1 MQFDS
6 YIYAL
11 FLPLVFAGYWILRN
25 KLLWQNLFLLAASY
39 LFYGWWDWRFLGLI
53 LITSA
58 TTYITGLLIK
68 SDQSTRSKAWLALNL
83 IINLGIL
90 ATFKYFNFFKDSFTD
105 ILRLFGAN
113 PDWPT
118 ISILLPVGISFYTLQ
133 AISYSFDIY
142 NGETRPTRNVVAFF
156 VYIAFFPQLVAGPIE
171 RARNLLPQFLKKKNF
186 DYYNAVIGMRQ
197 ILWGLV
203 KKLVIADNLAGYV
216 DNLLYHPSVMSASSI
231 IMAAILFA
239 FQIYAD
245 FSGYSDIAIGSA
257 RLFNIKLIAN
267 FRYPF
272 FSRNMK
278 ELWQRWHI
286 SLMTWLREY
295 IYFPLGGSCR
305 GKWRTCLN
313 IMIVFAISGL
323 WHGADWTFVIWGTV
337 NGLMLLPFV
346 FWGSKNEVRDSGIG
360 NLKLR
365 IVHCASCILKCL
377 LTFLTFALIF
387 LSFRSPNI
395 AHLQE
400 CLTTLSH
407 GSYLTV
413 PLGISALFY
422 IVPFVVVELLGR
434 KQEFPIMTLKMPTI
448 ARWSI
453 YWALLFIIAFFGA
466 KADIQYIYFQF

>member
-11 FLPLVFAGYWILRN
+11 FLPLVFAGYWILRS
-25 KLLWQNLFLLAASY
+25 KLLWQNLFLLVASY
-39 LFYGWWDWRFLGLI
+39 IFYGWWDWRFLALI

-58 TTYITGLLIK
+58 TTFLTGLVIK
-68 SDQSTRSKAWLALNL
+68 NDHSRRSKAWLALNL
-83 IINLGIL
+83 VVNLGIL
-90 ATFKYFNFFKDSFTD
+90 ATFKYFNFFRDAFAD
-105 ILRLFGAN
+105 ILRLFGAA

-118 ISILLPVGISFYTLQ
+118 LNILLPVGISFYTLQ
-133 AISYSFDIY
+133 AISYSLDVY
-142 NGETRPTRNVVAFF
+142 KGKVQPTRNIVAFF

-171 RARNLLPQFLKKKNF
+171 RAKNLLPQFLKKKSF

-203 KKLVIADNLAGYV
+203 KKLVIADNLAGFV
-216 DNLLYHPSVMSASSI
+216 DNLLYHPSVVSASSI
-231 IMAAILFA
+231 VMAAIIFA
-239 FQIYAD
+239 FQIYTD

-257 RLFNIKLIAN
+257 RLFNIRLIAN
-267 FRYPF
+267 FNYPF

-295 IYFPLGGSCR
+295 VYFPLGGSKR
-305 GKWRTCLN
+305 GRWRTCIN

-346 FWGSKNEVRDSGIG
+346 FLKKKSYTNHARFRDIP
-360 NLKLR
+360 R
-365 IVHCASCILKCL
+365 CV
-377 LTFLTFALIF
+377 LTFLIFALIF

-395 AHLQE
+395 SHLSE
-400 CLTTLSH
+400 CLAVLVH
-407 GSYLTV
+407 GSYLSV
-413 PLGISALFY
+413 PMGITALYY
-422 IVPFVVVELLGR
+422 ILPLVVVEWLGR
-434 KQEFPIMTLKMPTI
+434 SQEFPIMTLKMPAI
-448 ARWSI
+448 LRWAI
-453 YWALLFIIAFFGA
+453 YWGMLFLIAFYGA

>member
-6 YIYAL
+6 YIYAV
-11 FLPLVFAGYWILRN
+11 FLPLVFAGYWLLRN
-25 KLLWQNLFLLAASY
+25 KLLWQNMFLLAASY
-39 LFYGWWDWRFLGLI
+39 IFYGWWDWRFLGLI
-53 LITSA
+53 IITS
-58 TTYITGLLIK
+58 TSTFLSGLVIK
-68 SDQSTRSKAWLALNL
+68 NDRSRRSKIWLSLNIL
-83 IINLGIL
+83 LNLGIL
-90 ATFKYFNFFKDSFTD
+90 AAFKYFNFFKDSFAD

-113 PDWPT
+113 PDFPT
-118 ISILLPVGISFYTLQ
+118 INILLPVGISFYTLQ
-133 AISYSFDIY
+133 AISYSFDVY
-142 NGETRPTRNVVAFF
+142 NGKAKPTRNVIAFF

-171 RARNLLPQFLKKKNF
+171 RARNLLPQFLKRKSF

-216 DNLLYHPSVMSASSI
+216 DSLLYHPSVMSASSI
-231 IMAAILFA
+231 IMASILFA

-257 RLFNIKLIAN
+257 RLFNIKLLPN
-267 FRYPF
+267 FNYPF

-286 SLMTWLREY
+286 SLMTWLKEY
-295 IYFPLGGSCR
+295 LYFPLGGSRR

-323 WHGADWTFVIWGTV
+323 WHGADWTFIIWGTV

-346 FWGSKNEVRDSGIG
+346 FLPKKSSTNHARFRDIP
-360 NLKLR
+360 K
-365 IVHCASCILKCL
+365 CI
-377 LTFLTFALIF
+377 LTFLFFALIF

-395 AHLQE
+395 THLQE
-400 CLTTLSH
+400 CINTLVH
-407 GSYLTV
+407 GSYLTL
-413 PLGISALFY
+413 PMGITAFY
-422 IVPFVVVELLGR
+422 YIIPFVIIEWLGR
-434 KQEFPIMTLKMPTI
+434 RQEFPIMTLNMPTI
-448 ARWSI
+448 LRWVI
-453 YWALLFIIAFFGA
+453 YWSLLFIIAFYGA

>member
-11 FLPLVFAGYWILRN
+11 FLPLVFVLYWLLRN
-25 KLLWQNLFLLAASY
+25 KLLWQNIFLLAASY
-39 LFYGWWDWRFLGLI
+39 VFYGWWDWRFLGLI
-53 LITSA
+53 LITSC
-58 TTYITGLLIK
+58 TTFLTGLVIK
-68 SDQSTRSKAWLALNL
+68 NDHSRRSKAWLVLNL

-90 ATFKYFNFFKDSFTD
+90 ATFKYCNFFKDSLAD
-105 ILRLFGAN
+105 ILKLFGAN

-118 ISILLPVGISFYTLQ
+118 LNIVLPVGISFYTLQ
-133 AISYSFDIY
+133 AISYSLDVY
-142 NGETRPTRNVVAFF
+142 NGKTQPTRNVVAFF

-171 RARNLLPQFLKKKNF
+171 RARNLLPQLLRKKTF

-231 IMAAILFA
+231 VMAAILFA

-257 RLFNIKLIAN
+257 RLLNIRLLPNFN
-267 FRYPF
+267 YPF
-272 FSRNMK
+272 FARDMK

-286 SLMTWLREY
+286 SLMSWLMEY
-295 IYFPLGGSCR
+295 IYIPLGGSRR

-323 WHGADWTFVIWGTV
+323 WHGADWTFVIWGTAGGAMV
-337 NGLMLLPFV
+337 LPHV
-346 FWGSKNEVRDSGIG
+346 FLKRKNRTRHARLSDIP
-360 NLKLR
+360 
-365 IVHCASCILKCL
+365 KCL
-377 LTFLTFALIF
+377 LTFVVFALIF

-400 CLTTLSH
+400 CLDTLVH
-407 GSYLTV
+407 GSYLCV
-413 PLGISALFY
+413 PMGLTAVLYY
-422 IVPFVVVELLGR
+422 ILPLVVVEWLGR
-434 KQEFPIMTLKMPTI
+434 KQEFPLMTMKMPTL
-448 ARWSI
+448 ARWAI
-453 YWALLFIIAFFGA
+453 YWALLFIIAFYGA

>member
-6 YIYAL
+6 YTYAL

-25 KLLWQNLFLLAASY
+25 RLLWQNLFLLAASY
-39 LFYGWWDWRFLGLI
+39 IFYGWWDWRFLGLI
-53 LITSA
+53 LITS
-58 TTYITGLLIK
+58 TSTFLSGLKIK
-68 SDQSTRSKAWLALNL
+68 NDKSSRSKAWLVLNL
-83 IINLGIL
+83 ILNLGIL
-90 ATFKYFNFFKDSFTD
+90 ATFKYLNFFKDSFAD

-118 ISILLPVGISFYTLQ
+118 VNILLPVGISFYTLQ
-133 AISYSFDIY
+133 AISYSLDVY
-142 NGETRPTRNVVAFF
+142 NGKTQPTRNAIAFF

-171 RARNLLPQFLKKKNF
+171 RARNLLPQFLKKKQF
-186 DYYNAVIGMRQ
+186 DYYNSVIGMRQ

-216 DNLLYHPSVMSASSI
+216 DNLLYHPSVMSATSI
-231 IMAAILFA
+231 IMAAVLFA
-239 FQIYAD
+239 FQIYTD

-272 FSRNMK
+272 LSRSMK

-295 IYFPLGGSCR
+295 IYFPLGGSRR
-305 GKWRTCLN
+305 GKWRTCVN

-323 WHGADWTFVIWGTV
+323 WHGADWTFVTWGTV

-346 FWGSKNEVRDSGIG
+346 FLKKTSYSDHARLRD
-360 NLKLR
+360 
-365 IVHCASCILKCL
+365 VPKCL
-377 LTFLTFALIF
+377 LTFLIFALIF

-395 AHLQE
+395 SHLEE
-400 CLTTLSH
+400 CISTLIH
-407 GSYLTV
+407 GSYLTM
-413 PLGISALFY
+413 PMGISALYY
-422 IVPFVVVELLGR
+422 IVPFLIVEWLGR
-434 KQEFPIMTLKMPTI
+434 KHEFPIMTLKMPTA
-448 ARWSI
+448 ARWTI
-453 YWALLFIIAFFGA
+453 YWALLFIIAFYGA

>member
-6 YIYAL
+6 YIYAV
-11 FLPLVFAGYWILRN
+11 FLPLVFAGYWLLRN
-25 KLLWQNLFLLAASY
+25 KLLWQNMFLLAASY
-39 LFYGWWDWRFLGLI
+39 IFYGWWDWRFLGLI
-53 LITSA
+53 IITS
-58 TTYITGLLIK
+58 TSTFLSGLVIK
-68 SDQSTRSKAWLALNL
+68 NDRSRRSKIWLSLN
-83 IINLGIL
+83 IILNLGIL
-90 ATFKYFNFFKDSFTD
+90 AAFKYFNFFKDSFAD

-113 PDWPT
+113 PDFPT
-118 ISILLPVGISFYTLQ
+118 INILLPVGISFYTLQ
-133 AISYSFDIY
+133 AISYSFDVY
-142 NGETRPTRNVVAFF
+142 NGKAKPTRNVIAFF

-171 RARNLLPQFLKKKNF
+171 RARNLLPQFLKRKSF

-216 DNLLYHPSVMSASSI
+216 DNLLYHPSVMSGSSI
-231 IMAAILFA
+231 IMASILFA

-257 RLFNIKLIAN
+257 RLFNIKLLPN
-267 FRYPF
+267 FNYPF

-286 SLMTWLREY
+286 SLMTWLKEY
-295 IYFPLGGSCR
+295 LYFPLGGSRR

-323 WHGADWTFVIWGTV
+323 WHGADWTFIIWGAV

-346 FWGSKNEVRDSGIG
+346 FFQKKSSTNHARFRDIP
-360 NLKLR
+360 K
-365 IVHCASCILKCL
+365 CI
-377 LTFLTFALIF
+377 LTFLIFALIF

-400 CLTTLSH
+400 CINTFVH
-407 GSYLTV
+407 GSYLTL
-413 PLGISALFY
+413 PMGITAFY
-422 IVPFVVVELLGR
+422 YIIPFVIIEWLGR
-434 KQEFPIMTLKMPTI
+434 RQEFPIMTLNMPTI
-448 ARWSI
+448 LRWVI
-453 YWALLFIIAFFGA
+453 YWSLLFIIAFYGV

>member
-53 LITSA
+53 IITS
-58 TTYITGLLIK
+58 TSTFLSGLMIK
-68 SDQSTRSKAWLALNL
+68 NDHSRRSKMWLSLN
-83 IINLGIL
+83 IILNLGIL
-90 ATFKYFNFFKDSFTD
+90 AAFKYFNFFKDSFAD

-113 PDWPT
+113 PDFPT
-118 ISILLPVGISFYTLQ
+118 INIMLPVGISFYTLQ
-133 AISYSFDIY
+133 AISYSFDVY
-142 NGETRPTRNVVAFF
+142 NGKAKPTRNVIAFF

-171 RARNLLPQFLKKKNF
+171 RARNLLPQFLKRKSF

-231 IMAAILFA
+231 IMASILFA

-257 RLFNIKLIAN
+257 RLFNIKLLPN
-267 FRYPF
+267 FNYPF

-286 SLMTWLREY
+286 SLMTWLKEY
-295 IYFPLGGSCR
+295 LYFPLGGSRR

-323 WHGADWTFVIWGTV
+323 WHGADWTFIIWGAV

-346 FWGSKNEVRDSGIG
+346 FFQKKSSTNHARFRDIP
-360 NLKLR
+360 K
-365 IVHCASCILKCL
+365 CI
-377 LTFLTFALIF
+377 LTFLIFALIF

-400 CLTTLSH
+400 CINTLVH
-407 GSYLTV
+407 GSYLNL
-413 PLGISALFY
+413 PMGITAFY
-422 IVPFVVVELLGR
+422 YIIPFVIIEWLGR
-434 KQEFPIMTLKMPTI
+434 RQEFPIMTLNMPTI
-448 ARWSI
+448 LRWVI
-453 YWALLFIIAFFGA
+453 YWSLLFIIAFYGA

>member
-6 YIYAL
+6 YTYAL

-25 KLLWQNLFLLAASY
+25 RLLWQNLFLLAASY
-39 LFYGWWDWRFLGLI
+39 IFYGWWDWRFLGLI
-53 LITSA
+53 LITS
-58 TTYITGLLIK
+58 TSTFLTGLKIK
-68 SDQSTRSKAWLALNL
+68 NDKSSCSKAWLVLNL
-83 IINLGIL
+83 ILNLGIL
-90 ATFKYFNFFKDSFTD
+90 ATFKYLNFFKDSFAD

-118 ISILLPVGISFYTLQ
+118 VNILLPVGISFYTLQ
-133 AISYSFDIY
+133 AISYSLDVY
-142 NGETRPTRNVVAFF
+142 NGKTQPTRNIIAFF

-171 RARNLLPQFLKKKNF
+171 RARNLLPQFLKKKQF
-186 DYYNAVIGMRQ
+186 DYYNSVIGMRQ

-216 DNLLYHPSVMSASSI
+216 DNLLYHPSVMSATSI

-239 FQIYAD
+239 FQIYTD

-272 FSRNMK
+272 FSRSMK

-295 IYFPLGGSCR
+295 IYFPLGGSRR
-305 GKWRTCLN
+305 GKWRTCVN
-313 IMIVFAISGL
+313 IMIVFTISGL
-323 WHGADWTFVIWGTV
+323 WHGADWTFVTWGTV

-346 FWGSKNEVRDSGIG
+346 FLKKTSYSDHARLRD
-360 NLKLR
+360 
-365 IVHCASCILKCL
+365 VPKCL
-377 LTFLTFALIF
+377 LTFLIFALIF

-395 AHLQE
+395 SHLEE
-400 CLTTLSH
+400 CISTLIH
-407 GSYLTV
+407 GSYLTM
-413 PLGISALFY
+413 PMGISAFYY
-422 IVPFVVVELLGR
+422 IVPFLIAEWLGR
-434 KQEFPIMTLKMPTI
+434 KHEFSIMTLKMPTA
-448 ARWSI
+448 ARWTI
-453 YWALLFIIAFFGA
+453 YWALLFIIAFYGA

>member
-6 YIYAL
+6 YIYAV
-11 FLPLVFAGYWILRN
+11 FLPLVFTGYWLLRN
-25 KLLWQNLFLLAASY
+25 KLLLQNMFLLAASY
-39 LFYGWWDWRFLGLI
+39 IFYGWWDWRFLGLI
-53 LITSA
+53 IITS
-58 TTYITGLLIK
+58 TSTFLSGLMIK
-68 SDQSTRSKAWLALNL
+68 NDHSRRSKMWLSLN
-83 IINLGIL
+83 IILNLGIL
-90 ATFKYFNFFKDSFTD
+90 AAFKYFNFFKDSFAD

-113 PDWPT
+113 PDFPA
-118 ISILLPVGISFYTLQ
+118 INIMLPVGISFYTLQ
-133 AISYSFDIY
+133 AISYSFDVY
-142 NGETRPTRNVVAFF
+142 NSKAKPTRNVIAFF

-171 RARNLLPQFLKKKNF
+171 RARNLLPQFLKRKSF

-231 IMAAILFA
+231 IMASILFA

-257 RLFNIKLIAN
+257 RLFNIKLLPN
-267 FRYPF
+267 FNYPF

-286 SLMTWLREY
+286 SLMTWLKEY
-295 IYFPLGGSCR
+295 LYFPLGGSRR

-323 WHGADWTFVIWGTV
+323 WHGADWTFIIWGAV

-346 FWGSKNEVRDSGIG
+346 FFQKKSSTNHARFRDIP
-360 NLKLR
+360 K
-365 IVHCASCILKCL
+365 CI
-377 LTFLTFALIF
+377 LTFLIFALIF

-400 CLTTLSH
+400 CINSLVH
-407 GSYLTV
+407 GSYLTL
-413 PLGISALFY
+413 PMGITAFY
-422 IVPFVVVELLGR
+422 YIIPFVIIEWLGR
-434 KQEFPIMTLKMPTI
+434 RQEFPIMTLNMPTI
-448 ARWSI
+448 LRWVI
-453 YWALLFIIAFFGA
+453 YWSLLFIIAFYGA

>member
-6 YIYAL
+6 YTYAL

-25 KLLWQNLFLLAASY
+25 RLLWQNLFLLAASY
-39 LFYGWWDWRFLGLI
+39 IFYGWWDWRFLGLI
-53 LITSA
+53 LITS
-58 TTYITGLLIK
+58 TSTFLSGLKIK
-68 SDQSTRSKAWLALNL
+68 NDKSSRSKAWLVLNL
-83 IINLGIL
+83 ILNLGIL
-90 ATFKYFNFFKDSFTD
+90 ATFKYLNFFKDSFAD

-118 ISILLPVGISFYTLQ
+118 VNILLPVGISFYTLQ
-133 AISYSFDIY
+133 AISYSLDVY
-142 NGETRPTRNVVAFF
+142 NGKTQPTRNIIAFF

-171 RARNLLPQFLKKKNF
+171 RARNLLPQFLKKKQF
-186 DYYNAVIGMRQ
+186 DYYNSVIGMRQ

-216 DNLLYHPSVMSASSI
+216 DNLLYHPSVMSATSI

-239 FQIYAD
+239 FQIYTD

-272 FSRNMK
+272 FSRSMK

-295 IYFPLGGSCR
+295 IYFPLGGSRR
-305 GKWRTCLN
+305 GKWRTCVN

-323 WHGADWTFVIWGTV
+323 WHGADWTFVTWGTV

-346 FWGSKNEVRDSGIG
+346 FLKKTSYSDHARLRDIP
-360 NLKLR
+360 
-365 IVHCASCILKCL
+365 KCL
-377 LTFLTFALIF
+377 LTFMIFALIF

-395 AHLQE
+395 THLEE
-400 CLTTLSH
+400 CISTLIH
-407 GSYLTV
+407 GSYLTM
-413 PLGISALFY
+413 PMGISALYY
-422 IVPFVVVELLGR
+422 IVPFLITEWLGH
-434 KQEFPIMTLKMPTI
+434 KHEFPIMTLKMPTV
-448 ARWSI
+448 ARWAI
-453 YWALLFIIAFFGA
+453 YWALLVIIAFYGA

>member
-6 YIYAL
+6 YIYAV
-11 FLPLVFAGYWILRN
+11 FLPLVFTGYWLLRN
-25 KLLWQNLFLLAASY
+25 KLLLQNMFLLAASY
-39 LFYGWWDWRFLGLI
+39 IFYGWWDWRFLGLI
-53 LITSA
+53 IITS
-58 TTYITGLLIK
+58 TSTFLSGLMIK
-68 SDQSTRSKAWLALNL
+68 NDHSKRSKMWLSLN
-83 IINLGIL
+83 IILNLGIL
-90 ATFKYFNFFKDSFTD
+90 AAFKYFNFFKDSFAD

-113 PDWPT
+113 PDFST
-118 ISILLPVGISFYTLQ
+118 INIMLPVGISFYTLQ
-133 AISYSFDIY
+133 AISYSFDVY
-142 NGETRPTRNVVAFF
+142 NGKAKPTRNVIAFF

-171 RARNLLPQFLKKKNF
+171 RARNLLPQFLKRKSF

-231 IMAAILFA
+231 IMASILFA

-257 RLFNIKLIAN
+257 RLFNIKLLPN
-267 FRYPF
+267 FNYPF

-286 SLMTWLREY
+286 SLMTWLKEY
-295 IYFPLGGSCR
+295 LYFPLGGSRR

-313 IMIVFAISGL
+313 TMIVFAISGL
-323 WHGADWTFVIWGTV
+323 WHGADWTFIIWGAV

-346 FWGSKNEVRDSGIG
+346 FFQKKSSTNHARFRDIP
-360 NLKLR
+360 K
-365 IVHCASCILKCL
+365 CI
-377 LTFLTFALIF
+377 LTFLIFALIF

-400 CLTTLSH
+400 CINTLVH
-407 GSYLTV
+407 GSYLTL
-413 PLGISALFY
+413 PMGITAFY
-422 IVPFVVVELLGR
+422 YIIPFVIIEWLGR
-434 KQEFPIMTLKMPTI
+434 RQEFPIMTLNMPTI
-448 ARWSI
+448 LRWII
-453 YWALLFIIAFFGA
+453 YWSLLFIIAFYGA

>member
-6 YIYAL
+6 YIYAV
-11 FLPLVFAGYWILRN
+11 FLPLVFTGYWLLRN
-25 KLLWQNLFLLAASY
+25 KLLLQNMFLLAASY
-39 LFYGWWDWRFLGLI
+39 IFYGWWDWRFLGLI
-53 LITSA
+53 IITS
-58 TTYITGLLIK
+58 TSTFLSGLMIK
-68 SDQSTRSKAWLALNL
+68 NDHYRRSKMWLSLN
-83 IINLGIL
+83 IILNLGIL
-90 ATFKYFNFFKDSFTD
+90 AAFKYFNFFKDSFAD

-113 PDWPT
+113 PDFPT
-118 ISILLPVGISFYTLQ
+118 INIMLPVGISFYTLQ
-133 AISYSFDIY
+133 AISYSFDVY
-142 NGETRPTRNVVAFF
+142 NGKAKPTRNVIAFF

-171 RARNLLPQFLKKKNF
+171 RARNLLPQFLKRKSF

-216 DNLLYHPSVMSASSI
+216 DNLLYHPSVMSGSSI
-231 IMAAILFA
+231 IMASILFA

-257 RLFNIKLIAN
+257 RLFNIKLLPN
-267 FRYPF
+267 FNYPF

-286 SLMTWLREY
+286 SLMTWLKEY
-295 IYFPLGGSCR
+295 LYFPLGGSRR

-313 IMIVFAISGL
+313 TMIVFAISGL
-323 WHGADWTFVIWGTV
+323 WHGADWTFIIWGAV

-346 FWGSKNEVRDSGIG
+346 FFQKKSSTNHARFRDIP
-360 NLKLR
+360 K
-365 IVHCASCILKCL
+365 CI
-377 LTFLTFALIF
+377 LTFLIFSLIF

-400 CLTTLSH
+400 CINTLVH
-407 GSYLTV
+407 GSYLTL
-413 PLGISALFY
+413 PMGITAFY
-422 IVPFVVVELLGR
+422 YIIPFVIIEWLGR
-434 KQEFPIMTLKMPTI
+434 RQEFPIMTINMPTI
-448 ARWSI
+448 LRWAI
-453 YWALLFIIAFFGA
+453 YWSLLFIIAFYGA

>member
-6 YIYAL
+6 YIYAV
-11 FLPLVFAGYWILRN
+11 FLPLVFTGYWLLRN
-25 KLLWQNLFLLAASY
+25 KLLLQNMFLLAASY
-39 LFYGWWDWRFLGLI
+39 IFYGWWDWRFLGLI
-53 LITSA
+53 IITS
-58 TTYITGLLIK
+58 TSTFLSGLMIK
-68 SDQSTRSKAWLALNL
+68 NDHSKRSKMWLSLN
-83 IINLGIL
+83 IILNLGIL
-90 ATFKYFNFFKDSFTD
+90 AAFKYFNFFKDSFAD

-113 PDWPT
+113 PDFPT
-118 ISILLPVGISFYTLQ
+118 INILLPVGISFYTLQ
-133 AISYSFDIY
+133 AISYSFDVY
-142 NGETRPTRNVVAFF
+142 NGKAKPTRNVIAFF

-171 RARNLLPQFLKKKNF
+171 RARNLLPQFLKRKSF

-231 IMAAILFA
+231 IMASILFA

-257 RLFNIKLIAN
+257 RLFNIKLLPN
-267 FRYPF
+267 FNYPF

-286 SLMTWLREY
+286 SLMTWLKEY
-295 IYFPLGGSCR
+295 LYFPLGGSRR

-323 WHGADWTFVIWGTV
+323 WHGADWTFIIWGTV

-346 FWGSKNEVRDSGIG
+346 FLPKKISTNHARFRDIP
-360 NLKLR
+360 K
-365 IVHCASCILKCL
+365 CI
-377 LTFLTFALIF
+377 LTFLIFALIF

-400 CLTTLSH
+400 CINTLVH
-407 GSYLTV
+407 GSYLTL
-413 PLGISALFY
+413 PMGITAFY
-422 IVPFVVVELLGR
+422 YIIPFVIIEWLGR
-434 KQEFPIMTLKMPTI
+434 RQEFPIMTLNMPTI
-448 ARWSI
+448 LRWVI
-453 YWALLFIIAFFGA
+453 YWSLLFIIAFYGA
-466 KADIQYIYFQF
+466 KTDIQYIYFQF

>member
-25 KLLWQNLFLLAASY
+25 KLMWQNLFLLISSY
-39 LFYGWWDWRFLGLI
+39 IFYGWWDWRFLGLI
-53 LITSA
+53 LITS
-58 TTYITGLLIK
+58 TSTFLTGLRIK
-68 SDQSTRSKAWLALNL
+68 SDHSRASKAWLALNL
-83 IINLGIL
+83 FINLGIL
-90 ATFKYFNFFKDSFTD
+90 ATFKYCNFFKDSFAD

-118 ISILLPVGISFYTLQ
+118 LSILLPVGISFYTLQ
-133 AISYSFDIY
+133 AISYSFDVY
-142 NGETRPTRNVVAFF
+142 NGKAQPTRNVVAFF

-171 RARNLLPQFLKKKNF
+171 RARNLLPQFLSKKDFN
-186 DYYNAVIGMRQ
+186 YYNAVIGMRQ

-245 FSGYSDIAIGSA
+245 FSGYSEIAIGSA

-272 FSRNMK
+272 FSCNMK

-295 IYFPLGGSCR
+295 IYFPLGGSR
-305 GKWRTCLN
+305 LGKLRTCLN

-323 WHGADWTFVIWGTV
+323 WHGADWTFVIWGSI

-346 FWGSKNEVRDSGIG
+346 FLNKKNYSDHARLRDIP
-360 NLKLR
+360 K
-365 IVHCASCILKCL
+365 CII
-377 LTFLTFALIF
+377 TFIIFALIF

-400 CLTTLSH
+400 CFNTLVYGKFLTMPM
-407 GSYLTV
+407 GV
-413 PLGISALFY
+413 SALCY
-422 IVPFVVVELLGR
+422 ILPFVVVEWLGR
-434 KQEFPIMTLKMPTI
+434 KQEFPIMALKMPTI
-448 ARWSI
+448 ARWAI

-466 KADIQYIYFQF
+466 KANIQYIYFQF

>member
-6 YIYAL
+6 YIYAV
-11 FLPLVFAGYWILRN
+11 FLPLVFTGYWLLRN
-25 KLLWQNLFLLAASY
+25 KLLLQNMFLLAASY
-39 LFYGWWDWRFLGLI
+39 IFYGWWDWRFLGLI
-53 LITSA
+53 IITS
-58 TTYITGLLIK
+58 TSTFLSGLMIK
-68 SDQSTRSKAWLALNL
+68 NDHSRRSKMWLSLN
-83 IINLGIL
+83 IILNLGIL
-90 ATFKYFNFFKDSFTD
+90 AAFKYFNFFKDSFAD

-113 PDWPT
+113 PDFPT
-118 ISILLPVGISFYTLQ
+118 INIMLPVGISFYTLQ
-133 AISYSFDIY
+133 AISYSFDVY
-142 NGETRPTRNVVAFF
+142 NGKAKPTRNVIAFF

-171 RARNLLPQFLKKKNF
+171 RARNLLPQFLKRKSF

-231 IMAAILFA
+231 IMASILFA

-257 RLFNIKLIAN
+257 RLFNIKLLPN
-267 FRYPF
+267 FNYPF

-286 SLMTWLREY
+286 SLMTWLKEY
-295 IYFPLGGSCR
+295 LYFPLGGSRR

-323 WHGADWTFVIWGTV
+323 WHGADWTFIIWGAV

-346 FWGSKNEVRDSGIG
+346 FFQKKSSTNHARFRDIP
-360 NLKLR
+360 K
-365 IVHCASCILKCL
+365 CI
-377 LTFLTFALIF
+377 LTFLIFSLIF

-400 CLTTLSH
+400 CINTLVH
-407 GSYLTV
+407 GSYLTL
-413 PLGISALFY
+413 PMGITAFY
-422 IVPFVVVELLGR
+422 YIIPFVIIEWLGR
-434 KQEFPIMTLKMPTI
+434 RQEFPIMTLNMPTI
-448 ARWSI
+448 LRWAI
-453 YWALLFIIAFFGA
+453 YWSLLFIIAFYGA

>member
-6 YIYAL
+6 YTYAL

-25 KLLWQNLFLLAASY
+25 RLLWQNLFLLAASY
-39 LFYGWWDWRFLGLI
+39 IFYGWWDWRFLGLI
-53 LITSA
+53 LITS
-58 TTYITGLLIK
+58 TSTFLSGLKIK
-68 SDQSTRSKAWLALNL
+68 NDKSSRSKAWLVLNL
-83 IINLGIL
+83 ILNLGIL
-90 ATFKYFNFFKDSFTD
+90 ATFKYLNFFKDSFAD

-118 ISILLPVGISFYTLQ
+118 VNILLPVGISFYTLQ
-133 AISYSFDIY
+133 AISYSLDVY
-142 NGETRPTRNVVAFF
+142 NGKTQPTRNIIAFF

-171 RARNLLPQFLKKKNF
+171 RARNLLPQFLKKKQF
-186 DYYNAVIGMRQ
+186 DYYNSVIGMRQ

-216 DNLLYHPSVMSASSI
+216 DNLLYHPSVMSATSI
-231 IMAAILFA
+231 IMAAVLFA
-239 FQIYAD
+239 FQIYTD

-272 FSRNMK
+272 FSRSMK

-295 IYFPLGGSCR
+295 IYFPLGGSRR
-305 GKWRTCLN
+305 GKWRTCVN
-313 IMIVFAISGL
+313 IMIVFAISGF
-323 WHGADWTFVIWGTV
+323 WHGADWTFVTWGTV

-346 FWGSKNEVRDSGIG
+346 FLKKTSYSDHARLRD
-360 NLKLR
+360 
-365 IVHCASCILKCL
+365 VPKCL
-377 LTFLTFALIF
+377 LTFLIFALIF

-395 AHLQE
+395 SHLEE
-400 CLTTLSH
+400 CISTLIH
-407 GSYLTV
+407 GSYLTM
-413 PLGISALFY
+413 PMGISAFYY
-422 IVPFVVVELLGR
+422 IVPFMITEWLGR
-434 KQEFPIMTLKMPTI
+434 KHEFPIMTLKMPTV
-448 ARWSI
+448 ARWTI
-453 YWALLFIIAFFGA
+453 YWALLFIIAFYGA

>member
-6 YIYAL
+6 YIYAV
-11 FLPLVFAGYWILRN
+11 FLPLLFTGYWLLRN
-25 KLLWQNLFLLAASY
+25 KLLLQNMFLLAASY
-39 LFYGWWDWRFLGLI
+39 IFYGWWDRRFLGLI
-53 LITSA
+53 IITS
-58 TTYITGLLIK
+58 TSTFLSGLMIK
-68 SDQSTRSKAWLALNL
+68 NDHSRRSKMWLSLN
-83 IINLGIL
+83 IILNLGIL
-90 ATFKYFNFFKDSFTD
+90 AAFKYFNFFKDSFAD

-113 PDWPT
+113 SDFPT
-118 ISILLPVGISFYTLQ
+118 INIMLPVGISFYTLQ
-133 AISYSFDIY
+133 AISYSFDVY
-142 NGETRPTRNVVAFF
+142 NGKAKPTRNVIAFF

-171 RARNLLPQFLKKKNF
+171 RARNLLPQFLKRKSF

-231 IMAAILFA
+231 IMASILFA

-257 RLFNIKLIAN
+257 RLFNIKLLPN
-267 FRYPF
+267 FNYPF

-286 SLMTWLREY
+286 SLMTWLKEY
-295 IYFPLGGSCR
+295 LYFPLGGSRR

-323 WHGADWTFVIWGTV
+323 WHGADWTFIIWGAV

-346 FWGSKNEVRDSGIG
+346 FFQKKSSSNHTRFRDIP
-360 NLKLR
+360 K
-365 IVHCASCILKCL
+365 CI
-377 LTFLTFALIF
+377 LTFLIFALIF

-400 CLTTLSH
+400 CINTLVH
-407 GSYLTV
+407 GSYLNL
-413 PLGISALFY
+413 PMGITAFY
-422 IVPFVVVELLGR
+422 YIIPFVIIEWLGR
-434 KQEFPIMTLKMPTI
+434 RQEFPIMTLNMPTI
-448 ARWSI
+448 LRWVI
-453 YWALLFIIAFFGA
+453 YWSLLFIIAFYGA

>member
-25 KLLWQNLFLLAASY
+25 RLLWQNLFLLAASY
-39 LFYGWWDWRFLGLI
+39 VFYGWWNWRFLGLI
-53 LITSA
+53 LITS
-58 TTYITGLLIK
+58 TSTFLSGLKIK
-68 SDQSTRSKAWLALNL
+68 NDKSSRSKAWLVLNL
-83 IINLGIL
+83 ILNLGIL
-90 ATFKYFNFFKDSFTD
+90 ATFKYLNFFKDSFAD

-118 ISILLPVGISFYTLQ
+118 VNILLPVGISFYTLQ
-133 AISYSFDIY
+133 AISYSLDVY
-142 NGETRPTRNVVAFF
+142 NGKTQPTRNAIAFF

-171 RARNLLPQFLKKKNF
+171 RARNLLPQFLKKKQF
-186 DYYNAVIGMRQ
+186 DYYNSVIGMRQ

-216 DNLLYHPSVMSASSI
+216 DNLLYHPSVMSATSI

-239 FQIYAD
+239 FQIYTD

-286 SLMTWLREY
+286 SLMTWLKEY
-295 IYFPLGGSCR
+295 LYFPLGGSRR
-305 GKWRTCLN
+305 GKWRTCVN

-323 WHGADWTFVIWGTV
+323 WHGADWTFVTWGTV

-346 FWGSKNEVRDSGIG
+346 FLKKTSYSDHARLRD
-360 NLKLR
+360 
-365 IVHCASCILKCL
+365 VPKCL
-377 LTFLTFALIF
+377 LTFLIFALIF

-395 AHLQE
+395 AHLEE
-400 CLTTLSH
+400 CISTLIH
-407 GSYLTV
+407 GSYLTM
-413 PLGISALFY
+413 PIGISAFYY
-422 IVPFVVVELLGR
+422 IVPFMITEWLGR
-434 KQEFPIMTLKMPTI
+434 KHEFPIMTLRMPTV
-448 ARWSI
+448 ARWAI
-453 YWALLFIIAFFGA
+453 YWALLFIIAFYGA

>member
-6 YIYAL
+6 YIYAV
-11 FLPLVFAGYWILRN
+11 FLPLVFAGYWLLRN
-25 KLLWQNLFLLAASY
+25 KLLLQNMFLLAASY
-39 LFYGWWDWRFLGLI
+39 IFYGWWDWRFLGLI
-53 LITSA
+53 IITS
-58 TTYITGLLIK
+58 TSTFLSGLMIK
-68 SDQSTRSKAWLALNL
+68 NDHSRRSKMWLSLN
-83 IINLGIL
+83 IILNLGIL
-90 ATFKYFNFFKDSFTD
+90 AAFKYFNFFKDSFAD

-113 PDWPT
+113 PDFPT
-118 ISILLPVGISFYTLQ
+118 INILLPVGISFYTLQ
-133 AISYSFDIY
+133 AISYSFDVY
-142 NGETRPTRNVVAFF
+142 NGKAKPTRNVIAFF

-171 RARNLLPQFLKKKNF
+171 RARNLLPQFLKRKSF

-231 IMAAILFA
+231 IMASILFA

-257 RLFNIKLIAN
+257 RLFNIKLLPN
-267 FRYPF
+267 FNYPF

-286 SLMTWLREY
+286 SLMTWLKEY
-295 IYFPLGGSCR
+295 LYFPLGGSRR

-313 IMIVFAISGL
+313 TMIVFAISGL
-323 WHGADWTFVIWGTV
+323 WHGADWTFIIWGAV

-346 FWGSKNEVRDSGIG
+346 FFQKKSSTNHARFRDIP
-360 NLKLR
+360 K
-365 IVHCASCILKCL
+365 CI
-377 LTFLTFALIF
+377 LTFLIFSLIF

-400 CLTTLSH
+400 CINTLVH
-407 GSYLTV
+407 GSYLTL
-413 PLGISALFY
+413 PMGITAFY
-422 IVPFVVVELLGR
+422 YIIPFVIIEWLGR
-434 KQEFPIMTLKMPTI
+434 RQEFPIMTLNMPTI
-448 ARWSI
+448 LRWAI
-453 YWALLFIIAFFGA
+453 YWSLLFIIAFYGV
-466 KADIQYIYFQF
+466 KTDIQYIYFQF

>member
-6 YIYAL
+6 YIYAF

-25 KLLWQNLFLLAASY
+25 KLMWQNLFLLVASY
-39 LFYGWWDWRFLGLI
+39 IFYGWWDWRFLSLI
-53 LITSA
+53 IITS
-58 TTYITGLLIK
+58 TSTFLSGLVIK
-68 SDQSTRSKAWLALNL
+68 NDHSRSSKVWLALNL
-83 IINLGIL
+83 ILNLGIL
-90 ATFKYFNFFKDSFTD
+90 ATFKYFNFFKDSLAD
-105 ILRLFGAN
+105 ILRIFGAN
-113 PDWPT
+113 PDFPT
-118 ISILLPVGISFYTLQ
+118 LNILLPVGISFYTLQ
-133 AISYSFDIY
+133 AISYSFDVY
-142 NGETRPTRNVVAFF
+142 NGKAKPTRNVVAFF

-171 RARNLLPQFLKKKNF
+171 RARNLLPQFLTKKSFN
-186 DYYNAVIGMRQ
+186 YYNAVIGMRQ

-231 IMAAILFA
+231 IMASILFA

-257 RLFNIKLIAN
+257 RLFNIKLLPN
-267 FRYPF
+267 FNYPF

-295 IYFPLGGSCR
+295 IYFPLGGSRC
-305 GKWRTCLN
+305 GKWRTCVN

-337 NGLMLLPFV
+337 NGMMLLPFA
-346 FWGSKNEVRDSGIG
+346 FRPKKSYSNHARLRDIP
-360 NLKLR
+360 K
-365 IVHCASCILKCL
+365 CI
-377 LTFLTFALIF
+377 LTFLIFAFIF

-395 AHLQE
+395 SHLQE
-400 CLTTLSH
+400 CLSTLVH

-413 PLGISALFY
+413 PMGITAFYY
-422 IVPFVVVELLGR
+422 IVPFVIIEWLGR
-434 KQEFPIMTLKMPTI
+434 RQEFPIMTLKMPTI
-448 ARWSI
+448 LRWVI
-453 YWALLFIIAFFGA
+453 YWALLFIIAFYGA
-466 KADIQYIYFQF
+466 KANIQYIYFQF

>member
-6 YIYAL
+6 YIYAV
-11 FLPLVFAGYWILRN
+11 FLPLVFAGYWLLRN
-25 KLLWQNLFLLAASY
+25 KLLWQNMFLLAASY
-39 LFYGWWDWRFLGLI
+39 IFYGWWDWRFLGLI
-53 LITSA
+53 IITS
-58 TTYITGLLIK
+58 TSTFLSGLVIK
-68 SDQSTRSKAWLALNL
+68 NDRSRRSKIWLSLN
-83 IINLGIL
+83 IILNLGIL
-90 ATFKYFNFFKDSFTD
+90 AAFKYFNFFKDSFAD

-113 PDWPT
+113 PDFPT
-118 ISILLPVGISFYTLQ
+118 INILLPVGISFYTLQ
-133 AISYSFDIY
+133 AISYSFDVY
-142 NGETRPTRNVVAFF
+142 NGKAKPTRNVIAFF

-171 RARNLLPQFLKKKNF
+171 RARNLLPQFLKRKSF

-231 IMAAILFA
+231 IMASILFA
-239 FQIYAD
+239 FQIYSD

-257 RLFNIKLIAN
+257 RLFNIKLLPN
-267 FRYPF
+267 FNYPF

-286 SLMTWLREY
+286 SLMTWLKEY
-295 IYFPLGGSCR
+295 LYFPLGGSRR

-323 WHGADWTFVIWGTV
+323 WHGADWTFIIWGAV

-346 FWGSKNEVRDSGIG
+346 FFQKKSSTNHARFRDIP
-360 NLKLR
+360 K
-365 IVHCASCILKCL
+365 CI
-377 LTFLTFALIF
+377 LTFLIFALIF

-400 CLTTLSH
+400 CINTLVHS
-407 GSYLTV
+407 SYLTL
-413 PLGISALFY
+413 PMGITAFY
-422 IVPFVVVELLGR
+422 YIIPFVIIEWLGR
-434 KQEFPIMTLKMPTI
+434 RQEFPIMTLNMPTI
-448 ARWSI
+448 LRWAI
-453 YWALLFIIAFFGA
+453 YWSLLFIIAFYGV

>member
-6 YIYAL
+6 YIYAV
-11 FLPLVFAGYWILRN
+11 FLPLVFAGYWLLRN
-25 KLLWQNLFLLAASY
+25 KLLWQNMFLLAASY
-39 LFYGWWDWRFLGLI
+39 IFYGWWDWRFLGLI
-53 LITSA
+53 IITS
-58 TTYITGLLIK
+58 TSTFLSGLVIK
-68 SDQSTRSKAWLALNL
+68 NDRSRRSKIWLSLNL
-83 IINLGIL
+83 ILNLGIL
-90 ATFKYFNFFKDSFTD
+90 AAFKYFNFFKDSFAD

-113 PDWPT
+113 PDFPT
-118 ISILLPVGISFYTLQ
+118 INILLPVGISFYTLQ
-133 AISYSFDIY
+133 AISYSFDVY
-142 NGETRPTRNVVAFF
+142 KGKAKPTRNVIAFF

-171 RARNLLPQFLKKKNF
+171 RARNLLPQFLKRKSF

-231 IMAAILFA
+231 IMASILFA

-257 RLFNIKLIAN
+257 RLFNIKLLPN
-267 FRYPF
+267 FNYPF

-286 SLMTWLREY
+286 SLMTWLKEY
-295 IYFPLGGSCR
+295 LYFPLGGSRR

-323 WHGADWTFVIWGTV
+323 WHGADWTFIIWGTV

-346 FWGSKNEVRDSGIG
+346 FLPKKSSTNHARFRDIP
-360 NLKLR
+360 K
-365 IVHCASCILKCL
+365 CI
-377 LTFLTFALIF
+377 LTFLFFALIF

-395 AHLQE
+395 THLQE
-400 CLTTLSH
+400 CINTLVH
-407 GSYLTV
+407 GSYLTL
-413 PLGISALFY
+413 PMGITAFY
-422 IVPFVVVELLGR
+422 YIIPFVIIEWLGR
-434 KQEFPIMTLKMPTI
+434 RQEFPIMTLNMPTI
-448 ARWSI
+448 LRWVI
-453 YWALLFIIAFFGA
+453 YWSLLFIIAFYGA

>member
-25 KLLWQNLFLLAASY
+25 KLLWQNLFLLVASY
-39 LFYGWWDWRFLGLI
+39 IFYGWWDWRFLALI

-58 TTYITGLLIK
+58 TTFLTGLVIK
-68 SDQSTRSKAWLALNL
+68 NDHSRRSKAWLALNL
-83 IINLGIL
+83 VVNLGIL
-90 ATFKYFNFFKDSFTD
+90 ATFKYFNFFRDSCAD
-105 ILRLFGAN
+105 ILRLFGTN

-118 ISILLPVGISFYTLQ
+118 LNILLPVGISFYTLQ
-133 AISYSFDIY
+133 AISYSLDVY
-142 NGETRPTRNVVAFF
+142 KGKVQPTRNIVAFF

-171 RARNLLPQFLKKKNF
+171 RAKNLLPQFLKKKSF

-216 DNLLYHPSVMSASSI
+216 DNLLYHPSVMSSGSI
-231 IMAAILFA
+231 VMAAIIFA
-239 FQIYAD
+239 FQIYTD

-257 RLFNIKLIAN
+257 RLFNIRLIAN
-267 FRYPF
+267 FNYPF

-295 IYFPLGGSCR
+295 VYFPLGGSKR
-305 GKWRTCLN
+305 GKWRTCIN

-346 FWGSKNEVRDSGIG
+346 FLKKKSYTPHARLRDIP
-360 NLKLR
+360 R
-365 IVHCASCILKCL
+365 CV
-377 LTFLTFALIF
+377 LTFLIFALIF

-395 AHLQE
+395 SHLNE
-400 CLTTLSH
+400 CLGVLAH
-407 GSYLTV
+407 GSYLSV
-413 PLGISALFY
+413 PMGITALYY
-422 IVPFVVVELLGR
+422 ILPLVVVEWLGR
-434 KQEFPIMTLKMPTI
+434 RQEFPIMTLKMPTI
-448 ARWSI
+448 LRWTI
-453 YWALLFIIAFFGA
+453 YWGLLFLIAFYGA

>member
-6 YIYAL
+6 YIYAV
-11 FLPLVFAGYWILRN
+11 FLPLVFTGYWLLRN
-25 KLLWQNLFLLAASY
+25 KLLLQNMFLLAASY
-39 LFYGWWDWRFLGLI
+39 IFYGWWDWRFLGLI
-53 LITSA
+53 IITS
-58 TTYITGLLIK
+58 TSTFLSGLMIK
-68 SDQSTRSKAWLALNL
+68 NDHSRRSKMWLSLN
-83 IINLGIL
+83 IILNLGIL
-90 ATFKYFNFFKDSFTD
+90 AAFKYFNFFKDSFAD

-113 PDWPT
+113 PDFPT
-118 ISILLPVGISFYTLQ
+118 INIMLPVGISFYTLQ
-133 AISYSFDIY
+133 AISYSFDVY
-142 NGETRPTRNVVAFF
+142 NGKAKPTRNVIAFF

-171 RARNLLPQFLKKKNF
+171 RARNLLPQFLKRKSF

-231 IMAAILFA
+231 IMASILFA

-257 RLFNIKLIAN
+257 RLFNIKLLPN
-267 FRYPF
+267 FNYPF

-286 SLMTWLREY
+286 SLMTWLKEY
-295 IYFPLGGSCR
+295 LYFPLGGSRR

-313 IMIVFAISGL
+313 TMIVFAISGL
-323 WHGADWTFVIWGTV
+323 WHGADWTFIIWGAV

-346 FWGSKNEVRDSGIG
+346 FFQKKSSTNHARFRDIP
-360 NLKLR
+360 K
-365 IVHCASCILKCL
+365 CI
-377 LTFLTFALIF
+377 LTFLIFSLIF

-400 CLTTLSH
+400 CINTLVH
-407 GSYLTV
+407 GSYLTL
-413 PLGISALFY
+413 PMGITAFY
-422 IVPFVVVELLGR
+422 YIIPFVIIEWLGR
-434 KQEFPIMTLKMPTI
+434 RQEFPIMTLNMPTI
-448 ARWSI
+448 LRWVI
-453 YWALLFIIAFFGA
+453 YWSLLFIIAFYGA
-466 KADIQYIYFQF
+466 KADIKYIYFQF

>member
-6 YIYAL
+6 YIYAV
-11 FLPLVFAGYWILRN
+11 FLPLVFAGYWLLRN
-25 KLLWQNLFLLAASY
+25 KLLWQNMFLLAASY
-39 LFYGWWDWRFLGLI
+39 IFYGWWDWRFLGLI
-53 LITSA
+53 IITS
-58 TTYITGLLIK
+58 TSTFLSGLVIK
-68 SDQSTRSKAWLALNL
+68 NDRSRRSKIWLSLN
-83 IINLGIL
+83 IILNLGIL
-90 ATFKYFNFFKDSFTD
+90 AAFKYFNFFKDSFAD

-113 PDWPT
+113 PDFPT
-118 ISILLPVGISFYTLQ
+118 INILLPVGISFYTLQ
-133 AISYSFDIY
+133 AISYSFDVY
-142 NGETRPTRNVVAFF
+142 KGKAKPTRNVIAFF

-171 RARNLLPQFLKKKNF
+171 RARNLLPQFLKRKSF

-231 IMAAILFA
+231 IMASILFA

-245 FSGYSDIAIGSA
+245 FSGYSDIAIGST
-257 RLFNIKLIAN
+257 RLFNIKLLPN
-267 FRYPF
+267 FNYPF

-286 SLMTWLREY
+286 SLMTWLKEY
-295 IYFPLGGSCR
+295 LYFPLGGSRR

-313 IMIVFAISGL
+313 IMIVFVISGL
-323 WHGADWTFVIWGTV
+323 WHGADWTFIIWGAV

-346 FWGSKNEVRDSGIG
+346 FFQKKSSTNHARFRDIP
-360 NLKLR
+360 K
-365 IVHCASCILKCL
+365 CI
-377 LTFLTFALIF
+377 LTFLIFALIF

-400 CLTTLSH
+400 CINSLVH
-407 GSYLTV
+407 GSYLTL
-413 PLGISALFY
+413 PMGITAFY
-422 IVPFVVVELLGR
+422 YIIPFVIIEWLGR
-434 KQEFPIMTLKMPTI
+434 RQEFPIMTLNMPTI
-448 ARWSI
+448 LRWVI
-453 YWALLFIIAFFGA
+453 YWSLLFIIAFYGV